1 MKQYL
6 KRLTVAAIGVTMAIL
21 QLPALAAI
29 PDNANDFIIA
39 GNEILN
45 YPYELKDNNGSISDQ
60 ISPDAD
66 SDYLVDIDFEVNGL
80 GNKAAY
86 FIIYS
91 ANDSGG
97 MRGKHLMDAS
107 IDENGNIGFLK
118 TPLNTTGQATKDS
131 CAEIAADSDIWLSGS
146 APISANEVVNIK
158 AYICVDDK
166 TVSYYVN
173 NTLLDTIKLAAYKNV
188 LPSGVGVFK
197 DPSFQKIG
205 HIFNIKKFAIYP
217 AATEHLKRYE
227 FRDYSGNKMTAD
239 NDGKYTSDIQ
249 KILITFAKDVDDELL
264 NSFEF
269 TDGNENVGMTV
280 SVADA
285 KTVELTASDMLKK
298 DHKYF
303 VKCSRAEI
311 SFSTNAVD
319 KLSVSNIKF
328 LNKDD
333 NEIKGVSDVTE
344 GIKLSADILN
354 LTESAAKVIPVIN
367 VYYDGVLQATS
378 KFEADAVD
386 ANISKKLVTDSILC
400 DYKDGMYIT
409 GFLVSDTGTP
419 LTGECVT
426 GDVQITADPAWT
438 VDYTYSCDDKDNGK
452 SAFIQVFL
460 PDKSEEDLKNSADI
474 SQVIAYR
481 GLAKIENG
489 KANIKFKL
497 YDDPDIEGD
506 AVSGAYTVYVSVE
519 GKETAVDK
527 ITFSNKN
534 EFEKVVNDINAII
547 SNTELTDAE
556 KISEIEKK
564 VTENTYVLGVLEA
577 YNDTNAEKN
586 KIASLMYDFIKNE
599 SAFTPE
605 NAKRII
611 NKAITIEAIAK
622 GIYKNL
628 FDYSDIL
635 ELDNSKISALYGKDY
650 ITEELE
656 QKITS
661 AVKGQYNNEKD
672 FYERLTEK
680 FVLVSVEYADGIDY
694 VKDILVTMCDEIG
707 LDSTKLSVA
716 NSSVYTALSGKQYA
730 SYKALVTKFN
740 SLYDEYNS
748 GGKGSGSSSGKSSGS
763 GGGISSIT
771 IERDKS
777 DIGGNNSDIGTIPF
791 DIFSDIDKH
800 WAKNEIIKLAENGII
815 SGKGDN
821 KFCPDDNIT
830 REEFSKIISDAMFS
844 AATAETDVDFLDL
857 EKDRWSYPYVNKCCA
872 LGIISGYGNGLFG
885 TADLITRQDLAVVV
899 YNAMKKT
906 DYVFAD
912 STKKTFADE
921 NEISDY
927 AKEAVN
933 ALYNNGLINGIDG
946 SRFAPAN
953 HATRAEAAKIIYN
966 VLNT

>member
-1 MKQYL
+1 M
-6 KRLTVAAIGVTMAIL
+6 
-21 QLPALAAI
+21 
-29 PDNANDFIIA
+29 
-39 GNEILN
+39 
-45 YPYELKDNNGSISDQ
+45 
-60 ISPDAD
+60 
-66 SDYLVDIDFEVNGL
+66 
-80 GNKAAY
+80 
-86 FIIYS
+86 
-91 ANDSGG
+91 
-97 MRGKHLMDAS
+97 
-107 IDENGNIGFLK
+107 
-118 TPLNTTGQATKDS
+118 
-131 CAEIAADSDIWLSGS
+131 
-146 APISANEVVNIK
+146 
-158 AYICVDDK
+158 
-166 TVSYYVN
+166 
-173 NTLLDTIKLAAYKNV
+173 
-188 LPSGVGVFK
+188 
-197 DPSFQKIG
+197 
-205 HIFNIKKFAIYP
+205 
-217 AATEHLKRYE
+217 
-227 FRDYSGNKMTAD
+227 
-239 NDGKYTSDIQ
+239 
-249 KILITFAKDVDDELL
+249 
-264 NSFEF
+264 
-269 TDGNENVGMTV
+269 
-280 SVADA
+280 
-285 KTVELTASDMLKK
+285 
-298 DHKYF
+298 
-303 VKCSRAEI
+303 
-311 SFSTNAVD
+311 
-319 KLSVSNIKF
+319 
-328 LNKDD
+328 
-333 NEIKGVSDVTE
+333 
-344 GIKLSADILN
+344 
-354 LTESAAKVIPVIN
+354 
-367 VYYDGVLQATS
+367 
-378 KFEADAVD
+378 
-386 ANISKKLVTDSILC
+386 
-400 DYKDGMYIT
+400 
-409 GFLVSDTGTP
+409 
-419 LTGECVT
+419 
-426 GDVQITADPAWT
+426 
-438 VDYTYSCDDKDNGK
+438 
-452 SAFIQVFL
+452 
-460 PDKSEEDLKNSADI
+460 
-474 SQVIAYR
+474 
-481 GLAKIENG
+481 AKIENG

-815 SGKGDN
+815 SGDN